1 MNDEVP
7 STIRYAKTHEWAR
20 LEDDNVI
27 TVGITHHAQD
37 LLGDIVYV
45 ELPPLGAQLHIGDE
59 CGVVESVKAA
69 SDIYTPMSGE
79 IIEVNDDLQITP
91 GLINENPYGKGW
103 IFRIKASDSNEYNH
117 LLNAVDYEQQINAET
132 P

>member
-1 MNDEVP
+1 MNKEIPNNV
-7 STIRYAKTHEWAR
+7 RYVKTHEWVHR
-20 LEDDNVI
+20 EDDDVI

-45 ELPPLGAQLHIGDE
+45 ELPPLGAKLHAGDE

-79 IIEVNDDLQITP
+79 VIEVNDDLQVTP
-91 GLINENPYGKGW
+91 GLINEDPYGKGW
-103 IFRIKASDSNEYNH
+103 IFRIKASDSSEYNH
-117 LLNAVDYEQQINAET
+117 LLKAVDYEQQVTAET
-132 P
+132 H